1 MTRAAGRA
9 RRGRGRPVGAGLPA
23 RIGLQLARLVA
34 QAPAGEQWLHEVKFD
49 GYRVLLWRDARQAR
63 ITSRG
68 DQDWTSK
75 LTATARAVQALP
87 CRSCIL
93 DGELITLDAA
103 GRSDF
108 GLLQQ
113 RFGESDGERRL
124 RVMLFDL
131 LFLDGEDLRAKP
143 QIERKHKLAALL
155 RDASA
160 PLYLSDYQSG
170 DGPQAA
176 RSACAAG
183 LEGIVSKARAAPY
196 ADGRGHA
203 WLKIKCIASDE
214 FAIVGYTEGQG
225 ARASL
230 GSLLLASAEK
240 DGTWRYR
247 GRVGTGLD
255 ERLIADLLRRLATRR
270 LARPAALSAAPN
282 RAQLRGA
289 APLWVTPH
297 WVVEVEF
304 RGYTQ
309 DGLLR
314 QASLKGLREDRS
326 VKSLSPSQRDRA
338 AVAAGA
344 RARPATG
351 KAGARRAARAAKP
364 AARAAAVRLTHPE
377 RVLFDDPPITK
388 EQLAQFYRGIA
399 AFVLPGLVQRPLLL
413 LRCPQGANG
422 TCFFQKHI
430 SRGLPPQLHEV
441 ADKAAA
447 QRWIYIS
454 DLEGLIALVQ
464 MNALEYHVWGS
475 TVDDLGRADRLVID
489 LDPAD
494 GVPWRQI
501 TAAATQVREQFARH
515 ALQSFVRTS
524 GGKGLHIVA
533 PLRPA
538 VPWPAAK
545 EFARRLVEDMAAA
558 HPDRYLSVAAKD
570 ERSGRIFLD
579 YLRNARGATAVCSYS
594 LRKRPGAPLATPL
607 AWDELPRLRAADQF
621 RFANI
626 GRRLRQLKADPWAD
640 IDRLQQT
647 LPARRG

>member
-1 MTRAAGRA
+1 VTRIAGHA
-9 RRGRGRPVGAGLPA
+9 RRGRGKVAAGLPA
-23 RIGLQLARLVA
+23 RIGLQLARLVEE
-34 QAPAGEQWLHEVKFD
+34 APSGEQWLHEVKFD
-49 GYRVLLWRDARQAR
+49 GYRVLLWRAAQQVR

-68 DQDWTSK
+68 DQDWTTK
-75 LTATARAVQALP
+75 LCATARAVQALP

-93 DGELITLDAA
+93 DGELIALDAA

-108 GLLQQ
+108 GLLQR
-113 RFGESDGERRL
+113 RFGETDGERRL

-143 QIERKHKLAALL
+143 QIERKHELAALL
-155 RDASA
+155 RNAPA
-160 PLYLSDYQSG
+160 PLFLSDYQAG

-176 RSACAAG
+176 RAACAAG
-183 LEGIVSKARAAPY
+183 LEGIVSKASAAPY

-203 WLKIKCIASDE
+203 WLKIKCVASEE

-230 GSLLLASAEK
+230 GSLLLASAEE

-270 LARPAALSAAPN
+270 LARPPALGAAPN

-289 APLWVTPH
+289 TPLWVTPR

-326 VKSLSPSQRDRA
+326 VKSLRPSQRDSA
-338 AVAAGA
+338 AVAGGSA
-344 RARPATG
+344 RARPAAG
-351 KAGARRAARAAKP
+351 KASAQRT
-364 AARAAAVRLTHPE
+364 ARAAAPGARSAAVRLSHPE

-388 EQLAQFYRGIA
+388 QQLAQFYRGIA
-399 AFVLPGLVQRPLLL
+399 DFVLPGLVQRPLLL
-413 LRCPQGANG
+413 LRCPQGASG

-441 ADKAAA
+441 ADKAAG

-494 GVPWRQI
+494 GVPWRQV
-501 TAAATQVREQFARH
+501 TAAAREVREQFARH

-538 VPWPAAK
+538 APWIAAK
-545 EFARRLVEDMAAA
+545 QFARRLVEDMAAA
-558 HPDRYLSVAAKD
+558 HPDRYLSVAAK
-570 ERSGRIFLD
+570 EQRSGRIFLD

-607 AWDELPRLRAADQF
+607 QWDELPRLRAADQF

-626 GRRLRQLKADPWAD
+626 GRRLRQLGADPWAD

-647 LPARRG
+647 LPARRR